1 MESKDINLGLKEN
14 WQQFTL
20 LVIINAF
27 VGGMVGLERSILP
40 RIADVEFHIAAKI
53 AILSFIIVFG
63 IVKAITNYYTGA
75 LSDKFGRKKLLVA
88 GWIIGIPIPF
98 ILMFA
103 PSWSWIIAA
112 NVLLGINQ
120 GLTWSSTVVMKIDL
134 VGEKQRGFAMG
145 LNEFAGYIAV
155 ALIAF
160 LTGWIASEYG
170 IRPYPFYIGIAL
182 VFLGLIGSI
191 FFIKDTKYHV
201 AKETISNIIPRLKNI
216 FWDTTWKDKNLG
228 SVTQA
233 GLINNINDGMAWGIF
248 PILLSTKGFTMAEIG
263 IITAIYPA
271 VWGIG
276 QLFTGRMADKVCKK
290 NMLYAGMFLQAI
302 ALIVLIWAN
311 TMLHFIILSS
321 ILGWGTAMVY
331 PTFLATV
338 AENTNPQDRAK
349 SIGIFRL
356 WRDLGYAIGAIL
368 TGIIADLFSV
378 NAAILFIGL
387 LTLVSAI
394 IIQYRMKCKKDGS
407 VKIWD
412 WLRNNYKQHSAQGPA
427 HCSAS

>member
-1 MESKDINLGLKEN
+1 MKQVHLGLQEN
-14 WQQFTL
+14 WKQFAL
-20 LVIINAF
+20 LVIINGF

-40 RIADVEFHIAAKI
+40 QIAEKEFAIAAKT
-53 AILSFIIVFG
+53 AVLSFIIVFG
-63 IVKAITNYYTGA
+63 IIKAITNYYTGTLA
-75 LSDKFGRKKLLVA
+75 NKFGRKKLLVA

-155 ALIAF
+155 ALVAF

-170 IRPYPFYIGIAL
+170 IRPYPFYIGIVL
-182 VFLGLIGSI
+182 VFFGLIGSI
-191 FFIKDTKYHV
+191 FFIKDTKHHV
-201 AKETISNIIPRLKNI
+201 AKETINNAIPRLKNI
-216 FWDTTWKDKNLG
+216 FRDTTWKNKNLG

-233 GLINNINDGMAWGIF
+233 GLINNLNDGMAWGIF
-248 PILLSTKGFTMAEIG
+248 PILLASKGFTIGEIG
-263 IITAIYPA
+263 IVTAIYPA

-276 QLFTGRMADKVCKK
+276 QLFTGKMADKFCKK
-290 NMLYAGMFLQAI
+290 DMLYIGMLLQAI
-302 ALIVLIWAN
+302 ALFVLVFAS
-311 TMLHFIILSS
+311 TMVHFVLLSS

-338 AENTNPQDRAK
+338 AENTHPLDRAK

-368 TGIIADLFSV
+368 TGIIADLVSI
-378 NAAILFIGL
+378 NAAIIFIGL
-387 LTLVSAI
+387 LTFASSL
-394 IIQYRMKCKKDGS
+394 IIQYRMKCRTGGA

-412 WLRNNYKQHSAQGPA
+412 WITHKKKQDAGLRDPGVLCH
-427 HCSAS
+427 